1 MWHVWETGE
10 VHAGCWQTDLRERD
24 YLEDL
29 GIGGMKTL
37 KWIFKKLDGQT
48 WIVLIRLRTGT
59 GGRCL

>member
-1 MWHVWETGE
+1 M
-10 VHAGCWQTDLRERD
+10 HAGCWQTDLRERD